1 MRSSGATGQILVA
14 AGVLV
19 LAAVAGYQT
28 MVIPVSPL
36 YAKVGPTVFPWLVA
50 GGLAL
55 LGLALLF
62 QAWRGGWALEPEVQ
76 EAIDRPALGWV
87 LAGLV
92 LNVALIK
99 YLGFIIA
106 STLLFCCVARAFG
119 SRRLV
124 RDSLIAIVFA
134 AVTYFG
140 FARVLGI
147 NIGGGL
153 IEQLF

>member
-1 MRSSGATGQILVA
+1 MARGKLIVFEGLDRAGKTTQCQMLVD
-14 AGVLV
+14 
-19 LAAVAGYQT
+19 
-28 MVIPVSPL
+28 
-36 YAKVGPTVFPWLVA
+36 
-50 GGLAL
+50 AL
-55 LGLALLF
+55 
-62 QAWRGGWALEPEVQ
+62 RGGWVLEPEQ
-76 EAIDRPALGWV
+76 EGPVDRQALGWV

-119 SRRLV
+119 SRQIV
-124 RDSLIAIVFA
+124 RDFLIAIVFA
-134 AVTYFG
+134 AVAYFG

-147 NIGGGL
+147 NIGSGL